1 MQVHC
6 HYLQTHQKWA
16 SDPITDG
23 CEPPCGCWE
32 LNSGPLEEQSVL
44 LTTEPSL
51 QPPASAFFL
60 FVFVFVFFFVC
71 LFCFFETGFP
81 LCSPG
86 CPGTHSVDQAGFE
99 IRNLPASAS
108 QVLGLKACTTTA
120 RLITT
125 VLSTQTRKSFCYQK
139 LHECLYVETDEM

>member
-1 MQVHC
+1 MLLLGSPNF
-6 HYLQTHQKWA
+6 HYNSK
-16 SDPITDG
+16 
-23 CEPPCGCWE
+23 PCVYCFFYNVDFS
-32 LNSGPLEEQSVL
+32 LIYLKL
-44 LTTEPSL
+44 LSL
-51 QPPASAFFL
+51 FIIIIIW
-60 FVFVFVFFFVC
+60 
-71 LFCFFETGFP
+71 FFETGFP